1 MNFLK
6 KFRCLRFGVTALLLG
21 ISTAATTSAD
31 ANSQLS
37 IIEGYAKESKQHDPK
52 FTAFSAERGRLL
64 FSVRHATGKPETPSC
79 TSCHTKSP
87 LSVGSTRA
95 GKEIAP
101 MAISKTPDRYTDIKK
116 VEKWFRRN
124 CKSVL
129 GRPCTPLE
137 KGDFLAFMMNQ

>member
-1 MNFLK
+1 MNFLQ
-6 KFRCLRFGVTALLLG
+6 KFKCLRFGVAALLLG
-21 ISTAATTSAD
+21 ISTGVTTSAY

-37 IIEGYAKESKQHDPK
+37 IIEGYATESKQHDQAFK
-52 FTAFSAERGRLL
+52 AFSTERGRLL
-64 FSVRHATGKPETPSC
+64 FSVPHATGKPKTPSC

-87 LSVGSTRA
+87 LNVGITRA

-101 MAISKTPDRYTDIKK
+101 MAISKTPDRYSTVKK

-129 GRPCTPLE
+129 GRTCTSLE
-137 KGDFLAFMMNQ
+137 KGDFLTFMMSQ